1 MTKKRLTKRDTEKR
15 RLYDRKRKQ
24 KQRDELHPTY
34 IKQLLTQGTAL
45 NAADIPQELVKTK
58 REHIKLGRKLKE

>member
-1 MTKKRLTKRDTEKR
+1 MKKKRLTKRDTEKR

-24 KQRDELHPTY
+24 NQRDELHTTY
-34 IKQLLTQGTAL
+34 IKQLLTQGTVL
-45 NAADIPQELVKTK
+45 NAADIPQELIEAK